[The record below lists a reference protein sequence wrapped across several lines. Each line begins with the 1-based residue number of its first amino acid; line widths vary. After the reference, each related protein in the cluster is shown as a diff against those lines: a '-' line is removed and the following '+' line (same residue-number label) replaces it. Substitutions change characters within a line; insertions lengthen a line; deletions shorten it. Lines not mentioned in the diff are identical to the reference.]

1 MSYEP
6 ADEPA
11 GSLGAFD
18 PALIGRADVQAA
30 LAVRDIATF
39 YRALKH
45 AGVSQRQIA
54 RRTGQSQSEVSEIL
68 KGRRVISYDL
78 LVRIAE
84 GFGIRRGMMGLG
96 YGDDTGPD
104 SPPAGEEVAGED
116 AAGQEVAEEMKRR
129 VLIGATSGAA
139 LGHALGGLG
148 ELTELALPTG
158 EPLPSRLTM
167 AHVQTVETVTA
178 QLRAVARRFGGQADL
193 FGAVA
198 RQYLSWLGV
207 PGSDV
212 LKARLAAA
220 LAELLTEA
228 GWCAYDSGLPGHG
241 YFTRALTVADHAGDG
256 FGIVNAAWHAGATLV
271 RSGYPDDALKC
282 FQLGGLRLSGFRI
295 GKATPATVRPD
306 DPRIP
311 SITARLDISSAAAYA
326 LLGDPDQAKRYLY
339 QARDIWVP
347 RDAFERADKDLN
359 TARILADLGR
369 LDTAQQFATAAI
381 NAFGEANHRGGVLAE
396 ITLAEV
402 HVRAGEP
409 RGTGLAA
416 KAIEDVTALQSVA
429 ARNYWLTPLTAAL
442 EARPGG
448 DARELARM
456 ARQVA
461 HARPGR

>member
-1 MSYEP
+1 
-6 ADEPA
+6 
-11 GSLGAFD
+11 
-18 PALIGRADVQAA
+18 
-30 LAVRDIATF
+30 
-39 YRALKH
+39 
-45 AGVSQRQIA
+45 
-54 RRTGQSQSEVSEIL
+54 
-68 KGRRVISYDL
+68 
-78 LVRIAE
+78 
-84 GFGIRRGMMGLG
+84 
-96 YGDDTGPD
+96 
-104 SPPAGEEVAGED
+104 
-116 AAGQEVAEEMKRR
+116 
-129 VLIGATSGAA
+129 
-139 LGHALGGLG
+139 
-148 ELTELALPTG
+148 LPTG

-326 LLGDPDQAKRYLY
+326 LLGDSDQAKRYLA
-339 QARDIWVP
+339 QGRDIWVP
-347 RDAFERADKDLN
+347 RDEYERADKDLN

-369 LDTAQQFATAAI
+369 LDTAEQFATAAGRT
-381 NAFGEANHRGGVLAE
+381 FGDANRRDRTMAGLVLAE
-396 ITLAEV
+396 L

-409 RGTGLAA
+409 RGLALA
-416 KAIEDVTALQSVA
+416 RQAIDEVSQLHSVPT
-429 ARNYWLTPLTAAL
+429 REQLIPLTVAL